1 MKIGN
6 KAKEDFNFYLKN
18 RKVFVFSGTLNSN
31 YDAIKGNATAI
42 KAFYSID
49 TFGKNIGT
57 KHPNILKAV
66 LQTKAAVNFQIKQ
79 WAQGRADGT
88 LPLSEFSKK
97 YLFENATS
105 PIVEF
110 EREAILSVKTLA
122 WVNKEPV
129 YFNDIQE
136 QYNLPDWVVKAVENQ
151 KKHFLP
157 NNLKQFA

>member
-1 MKIGN
+1 MRISKNN
-6 KAKEDFNFYLKN
+6 KRDIYFYLKN
-18 RKVFVFSGTLNSN
+18 RNEFCFSGTLSPDFTPIYSKSGVN
-31 YDAIKGNATAI
+31 GLTAFI
-42 KAFYSID
+42 SID
-49 TFGKNIGT
+49 SQGKNIPT
-57 KHPNILKAV
+57 KHPRL
-66 LQTKAAVNFQIKQ
+66 LESLLLTKASVNFQIKQ

-105 PIVEF
+105 PIIEF

-151 KKHFLP
+151 KKHFYE
-157 NNLKQFA
+157 